1 MAMEWMPQNVLNNE
15 SQYDKNELDNVR
27 EVENGM
33 KTGDE
38 NDSICEECLK
48 TGMK

>member
-15 SQYDKNELDNVR
+15 SYYDKNELDNVR
-27 EVENGM
+27 DV
-33 KTGDE
+33 E
-38 NDSICEECLK
+38 NDSIYEECLK